1 MSCSRTSENLTP
13 QKCPGTFPKI
23 LSTNLLRLLRDA
35 NIFDLNI
42 HTLQNSANAESLN
55 VKYLPDEDENSCCV
69 CEASQA
75 GTDLWMGKILLIELM
90 RIYMAS

>member
-1 MSCSRTSENLTP
+1 M
-13 QKCPGTFPKI
+13 Q
-23 LSTNLLRLLRDA
+23 

-42 HTLQNSANAESLN
+42 HTFQNSANAESLN
-55 VKYLPDEDENSCCV
+55 VKYLPDEDKNSCCV

>member
-1 MSCSRTSENLTP
+1 M
-13 QKCPGTFPKI
+13 Q
-23 LSTNLLRLLRDA
+23 

-42 HTLQNSANAESLN
+42 HTFQNSANAESLN

-75 GTDLWMGKILLIELM
+75 GTDLWMGKILLIWMWQVGQALICE
-90 RIYMAS
+90 